1 MPKGG
6 VKHGMAD
13 ETENRLIDL
22 ETIATHQ
29 AKVIEEL
36 SALVADQWQTIDKM
50 QKKLEALITRFH
62 SFEDQAAPPPENTKP
77 PHW

>member
-1 MPKGG
+1 MS
-6 VKHGMAD
+6 D
-13 ETENRLIDL
+13 DTENRLIDL

-29 AKVIEEL
+29 AKVIEDL
-36 SALVADQWQTIDKM
+36 STLVSEQWQTIDKM

-62 SFEDQAAPPPENTKP
+62 SFEDQAAAPTESTKP

>member
-1 MPKGG
+1 
-6 VKHGMAD
+6 MAD

-62 SFEDQAAPPPENTKP
+62 SFEDQASAPPENTKP